1 MAFSLR
7 HSACLKQTLRAQ
19 VRTRFDLGLYWL
31 TVSLHSS
38 VFADEGAATAPAISG
53 LQTGEH
59 LQLPVF
65 IVELDQRFITE
76 MARTA
81 AWFTELF
88 HQSGRPK
95 LVQVPIPCPSL
106 HMLWACTVRVRM
118 TSLVP

>member
-7 HSACLKQTLRAQ
+7 HSACLKRTLRAQ
-19 VRTRFDLGLYWL
+19 VRTRFDFGLYWL
-31 TVSLHSS
+31 TVSLRSN
-38 VFADEGAATAPAISG
+38 VFFDEGAATAPAVSG
-53 LQTGEH
+53 LQTGGH

-81 AWFTELF
+81 ASFTELF

-95 LVQVPIPCPSL
+95 LVQVPIRCPSL
-106 HMLWACTVRVRM
+106 QMFWACIV
-118 TSLVP
+118 